1 MGAAVALHFALAHP
15 ERARGLVLASFP
27 AGPASG
33 RGIAGEALR
42 FAEAI
47 EREGL
52 EAAGARFV
60 WGPRAG
66 LDRSSAALV
75 RRGFL
80 EHPPAGLVHTLREL
94 LAVLPP
100 LEALAPR
107 LGRLDVPALV
117 VAGSADAASLPVC
130 RELAERIPRGRL
142 VEIPEAGHV
151 VNLARPEAFHAAV
164 RAFLDEVV
172 LE

>member
-1 MGAAVALHFALAHP
+1 V
-15 ERARGLVLASFP
+15 RGLVLASFP

-33 RGIAGEALR
+33 RGIAGEAPR
-42 FAEAI
+42 FADAI

-60 WGPRAG
+60 WGPHAG

-94 LAVLPP
+94 LAVLPS
-100 LEALAPR
+100 LEDLAPQLRR
-107 LGRLDVPALV
+107 LVVPALV
-117 VAGSADAASLPVC
+117 VAGAADAASLPVC
-130 RELAERIPRGRL
+130 HELAELIPRGRL

-151 VNLARPEAFHAAV
+151 VNLERPEAFQAAV
-164 RAFLDEVV
+164 RGFLDEIT